1 MAVTLTTPNTILGVL
16 EPKTQTERLLSN
28 VAMVLIGTLLIT
40 AAAKINVPTWPVP
53 VTLQTFAVAAVPA
66 DTQVL
71 DVVGP
76 PELR

>member
-28 VAMVLIGTLLIT
+28 IAMVLIGTLLIT

-53 VTLQTFAVAAVPA
+53 STRRLCARPN
-66 DTQVL
+66 
-71 DVVGP
+71 
-76 PELR
+76 EL